1 MNDVNAV
8 ASDSHAVAII
18 EFDGNNNPTKVS
30 LPTGAASSASYEGEA
45 CGVTT
50 TAGTATD
57 LQQCGIDDAGNTTA
71 YTYDDAGNQT
81 SATDTKST
89 GGASLKKTY
98 AKAGSSDISTNCSP
112 FAGQLCSVTTG
123 NQNVTRYLYDDNGNL
138 SKITPPAPLAA
149 VTYQYDSLGRMTFVT
164 KGTGSANVYSY
175 DKNDRF
181 VEAVYGATA
190 AGPETRQLRVFDA
203 DGNLHSI
210 DSQTFD
216 HDAQNRLEKVTA
228 AGQSASSVTRD
239 QVGNIIQLTG
249 ADATITKYTY
259 NTANQPTSAAWRGG
273 DCPLAGSANSALPS
287 GCVKFGYDASGR
299 RSSIIYPGN
308 VTNILGYDKSGR
320 VTSITAAKGGTTPVA
335 LLKQTYG
342 YATTAGADRANVQT
356 MVDNTGDFTP
366 VGVKQIYAYD
376 SRNRLTSVWENTAAG
391 P

>member
-1 MNDVNAV
+1 M
-8 ASDSHAVAII
+8 
-18 EFDGNNNPTKVS
+18 
-30 LPTGAASSASYEGEA
+30 
-45 CGVTT
+45 
-50 TAGTATD
+50 
-57 LQQCGIDDAGNTTA
+57 
-71 YTYDDAGNQT
+71 
-81 SATDTKST
+81 
-89 GGASLKKTY
+89 
-98 AKAGSSDISTNCSP
+98 
-112 FAGQLCSVTTG
+112 
-123 NQNVTRYLYDDNGNL
+123 
-138 SKITPPAPLAA
+138 
-149 VTYQYDSLGRMTFVT
+149 
-164 KGTGSANVYSY
+164 
-175 DKNDRF
+175 
-181 VEAVYGATA
+181 
-190 AGPETRQLRVFDA
+190 FDA
-203 DGNLHSI
+203 VGNLHSI

-239 QVGNIIQLTG
+239 QVGNIIQLTD

-342 YATTAGADRANVQT
+342 DATTAGADRANVQT